1 MIKLI
6 PMQTIANRYHIYYNG
21 ESVGVI
27 ELTVCDDYVEIR
39 YIEIHKER
47 RRKKLATKVIE
58 LLKEE
63 NKDKEIF
70 GDSLPEAIAFWDS
83 IGVEFYDPFDTYD
96 IILTP
101 FKLI

>member
-6 PMQTIANRYHIYYNG
+6 PMQTIVDRYHIYYNG

-27 ELTVCDDYVEIR
+27 ELSVGEDYVEIK
-39 YIEIHKER
+39 YIKIHKEQ

-70 GDSLPEAIAFWDS
+70 GDSLPKAIPFWDS
-83 IGVEFYDPFDTYD
+83 IGVEFYDPFDND
-96 IILTP
+96 GIILTP